1 MHPYRIDN
9 PSSLNLSFK
18 DRLLLS
24 GNPYKRIVYYIVS
37 CLDGIYKILFYSS
50 AVVGAGFIGWQIL
63 RVIGFILEY
72 LTQSFPTAT
81 TYGFVGLM
89 ITMFLVAITSIMADT
104 HKEKLEKKIDELN
117 RPSGEY

>member
-18 DRLLLS
+18 DKLWLS

-37 CLDGIYKILFYSS
+37 CLDGIYKILFYGS

-63 RVIGFILEY
+63 RVIGYILEY

-81 TYGFVGLM
+81 TYGFVGLL
-89 ITMFLVAITSIMADT
+89 ITMFLIAITNIMAEI
-104 HKEKLEKKIDELN
+104 HKGKLEKKIDELN
-117 RPSGEY
+117 NPSR